1 MKIEICA
8 LAEKKKRKRGIA
20 MKRVY
25 LDNGSTSYPKAPGV
39 GQAVCDF
46 IEHIGTNV
54 NRGGYQEAYAAE
66 DVIIETREKLCRLF
80 NFDKLKNVIFTPS
93 ITYSLN
99 YIIKGYLRPGD
110 HVLVSALEHNA
121 MMRPLRQLET
131 QGVEFSRIPADSRG
145 ITDPKDILPLIRPN
159 TRLVAIMHASNVCGT
174 LLPVK
179 EISDI
184 CRERGL
190 PVILDAAQTAGHYPV
205 NMKELGL
212 SALCVPGHKG
222 LLGPQGIGALMLDEE
237 FAKRV
242 EPLISGGTGSAS
254 DSELLPPY
262 MPDRFESGT
271 LNIPGIFG
279 LNAALGFILDKG
291 VQAFRAHEEKLTKR
305 FTDGLEGLP
314 LRLAGTKDISRR
326 VGVIS
331 IDFTGRDNAEVAYE
345 LDKRGIMTRCG
356 LHCAP
361 SAHKTLGTFPQ
372 GTVRFSI
379 GYANAECDVDA
390 AISAIKEILR

>member
-1 MKIEICA
+1 MSI
-8 LAEKKKRKRGIA
+8 
-20 MKRVY
+20 Y
-25 LDNGSTSYPKAPGV
+25 LDNGATSFPKAPGV
-39 GQAVCDF
+39 GEAMLDYVNNL
-46 IEHIGTNV
+46 GANV
-54 NRGGYQEAYAAE
+54 NRSTYEASSEAE
-66 DVIIETREKLCRLF
+66 MVLIECRERLCTLF
-80 NFDKLKNVIFTPS
+80 GTEDITHAVFTPGM
-93 ITYSLN
+93 TAGLN
-99 YIIKGYLRPGD
+99 MLLKGFLSPGD
-110 HVLVSALEHNA
+110 HVIVSSLEHNA
-121 MMRPLRQLET
+121 MMRPIRQLEA

-279 LNAALGFILDKG
+279 LNAALRFILEKG

-314 LRLAGTKDISRR
+314 LRLTGTKEINKR

-331 IDFTGRDNAEVAYE
+331 IDFTGHDNAEVAYE

>member
-1 MKIEICA
+1 M
-8 LAEKKKRKRGIA
+8 
-20 MKRVY
+20 
-25 LDNGSTSYPKAPGV
+25 LDYVNN
-39 GQAVCDF
+39 
-46 IEHIGTNV
+46 IGANV
-54 NRGGYQEAYAAE
+54 NRSTYEASSEAE
-66 DVIIETREKLCRLF
+66 MVLIECRERLCTLF
-80 NFDKLKNVIFTPS
+80 GTEDITHAVFTPGM
-93 ITYSLN
+93 TAGLN
-99 YIIKGYLRPGD
+99 MLLKGFLSPGD
-110 HVLVSALEHNA
+110 HVIVSSLEHNA
-121 MMRPLRQLET
+121 MMRPIRQLEA
-131 QGVEFSRIPADSRG
+131 QGVKFSRIPADSRG
-145 ITDPKDILPLIRPN
+145 ITDPNDILPLIRPN

-291 VQAFRAHEEKLTKR
+291 VQTFRAHEEKLTKH

-314 LRLAGTKDISRR
+314 LRLAGTKEINKR

>member
-1 MKIEICA
+1 MSI
-8 LAEKKKRKRGIA
+8 
-20 MKRVY
+20 Y
-25 LDNGSTSYPKAPGV
+25 LDNGATSFPKAPGV
-39 GQAVCDF
+39 GEAMLDYVNN
-46 IEHIGTNV
+46 IGANV
-54 NRGGYQEAYAAE
+54 NRSTYEASSEAE
-66 DVIIETREKLCRLF
+66 MVLIECRERLCTLF
-80 NFDKLKNVIFTPS
+80 GTEDITHAVFTPGMNM
-93 ITYSLN
+93 LL
-99 YIIKGYLRPGD
+99 KGFLSPGD
-110 HVLVSALEHNA
+110 HVIVSSLEHNA
-121 MMRPLRQLET
+121 MMRPIRQLEA
-131 QGVEFSRIPADSRG
+131 QGVEFSRIPADSCG

-279 LNAALGFILDKG
+279 LNAALRFILEKG

-314 LRLAGTKDISRR
+314 LRLAGTKEISKR

>member
-1 MKIEICA
+1 MSI
-8 LAEKKKRKRGIA
+8 
-20 MKRVY
+20 Y
-25 LDNGSTSYPKAPGV
+25 LDNGATSFPKAPGV
-39 GQAVCDF
+39 GEAMLDYVNN
-46 IEHIGTNV
+46 IGANV
-54 NRGGYQEAYAAE
+54 NRSTYEASSEAE
-66 DVIIETREKLCRLF
+66 MVLIECRERLCTLF
-80 NFDKLKNVIFTPS
+80 GTEDITHAVFTPGM
-93 ITYSLN
+93 TAGLN
-99 YIIKGYLRPGD
+99 ILLKGFLSPGD
-110 HVLVSALEHNA
+110 HVIVSSLEHNA
-121 MMRPLRQLET
+121 MMRPIRQLEA

-254 DSELLPPY
+254 DSELLPSY

-279 LNAALGFILDKG
+279 LNAALRFILEKG

-314 LRLAGTKDISRR
+314 LRLAGTKEISKR

-361 SAHKTLGTFPQ
+361 SAHRTLGTFPQ

>member
-1 MKIEICA
+1 MSI
-8 LAEKKKRKRGIA
+8 
-20 MKRVY
+20 Y
-25 LDNGSTSYPKAPGV
+25 LDNGATSFPKAPGV
-39 GQAVCDF
+39 GEAMLDYVNN
-46 IEHIGTNV
+46 IGANV
-54 NRGGYQEAYAAE
+54 NRSSYEASSEAE
-66 DVIIETREKLCRLF
+66 MVLIECRERLCTVF
-80 NFDKLKNVIFTPS
+80 GTEDITHAVFTPGM
-93 ITYSLN
+93 TAGLN
-99 YIIKGYLRPGD
+99 MLLKGFLSPGD
-110 HVLVSALEHNA
+110 HVIVSSLEHNA
-121 MMRPLRQLET
+121 MMRPIRQLEA

-279 LNAALGFILDKG
+279 LNAALRFILEKG

>member
-1 MKIEICA
+1 MSI
-8 LAEKKKRKRGIA
+8 
-20 MKRVY
+20 Y
-25 LDNGSTSYPKAPGV
+25 LDNGATSFPKAPGV
-39 GQAVCDF
+39 GEAMLDYVNN
-46 IEHIGTNV
+46 IGANV
-54 NRGGYQEAYAAE
+54 NRSTYEASSEAE
-66 DVIIETREKLCRLF
+66 MVLIECRERLCTLF
-80 NFDKLKNVIFTPS
+80 GTEDITHAVFTPGM
-93 ITYSLN
+93 TAGLN
-99 YIIKGYLRPGD
+99 ILLKGFLSPGD
-110 HVLVSALEHNA
+110 HVIVSSLEHNA
-121 MMRPLRQLET
+121 MMRPIRQLEA

-184 CRERGL
+184 CREHGL
-190 PVILDAAQTAGHYPV
+190 PLILDAAQTAGHYPV

-291 VQAFRAHEEKLTKR
+291 VQTFRAHEEKLTKR

-314 LRLAGTKDISRR
+314 LRLAGTKEINKR

>member
-1 MKIEICA
+1 MSI
-8 LAEKKKRKRGIA
+8 
-20 MKRVY
+20 Y
-25 LDNGSTSYPKAPGV
+25 LDNGATSFPKAPGV
-39 GQAVCDF
+39 GEAMLDYVNN
-46 IEHIGTNV
+46 IGANV
-54 NRGGYQEAYAAE
+54 NRSTYEASSEAE
-66 DVIIETREKLCRLF
+66 LVLMECRERLCTLF
-80 NFDKLKNVIFTPS
+80 GTEDITHAVFTPGM
-93 ITYSLN
+93 TAGLN
-99 YIIKGYLRPGD
+99 MLLKGFLSPGD
-110 HVLVSALEHNA
+110 HVIVSSLEHNA
-121 MMRPLRQLET
+121 MMRPIRQLEA

-291 VQAFRAHEEKLTKR
+291 VQVFRAHEEKLTER
-305 FTDGLEGLP
+305 FIDGLEGLP
-314 LRLAGTKDISRR
+314 LRLAGTKEISKR

-331 IDFTGRDNAEVAYE
+331 IDFTGHDNAEVAYE

>member
-1 MKIEICA
+1 MS
-8 LAEKKKRKRGIA
+8 
-20 MKRVY
+20 VY
-25 LDNGSTSYPKAPGV
+25 LDNGATSFPKAPGV
-39 GQAVCDF
+39 GEAMLNY
-46 IEHIGTNV
+46 INNIGANV
-54 NRGGYQEAYAAE
+54 NRSTYEAASEAE
-66 DVIIETREKLCRLF
+66 LVLIECRERLCTLF
-80 NFDKLKNVIFTPS
+80 GTEDITHAVFTPGM
-93 ITYSLN
+93 TAGLN
-99 YIIKGYLRPGD
+99 MLLKGFLRPGD
-110 HVLVSALEHNA
+110 HVIVSSLEHNA
-121 MMRPLRQLET
+121 MMRPIRQLEA

-222 LLGPQGIGALMLDEE
+222 LLGPQGIGALMLDKE

-279 LNAALGFILDKG
+279 LNAALRFILEKG
-291 VQAFRAHEEKLTKR
+291 VDTLRAHEEGLTRR
-305 FTDGLEGLP
+305 FIDGLEGLP
-314 LRLAGTKDISRR
+314 LRLAGTKDIGRR

>member
-1 MKIEICA
+1 MS
-8 LAEKKKRKRGIA
+8 
-20 MKRVY
+20 VY
-25 LDNGSTSYPKAPGV
+25 LDNGATSFPKAPGV
-39 GQAVCDF
+39 GEAMLDYVNN
-46 IEHIGTNV
+46 IGANV
-54 NRGGYQEAYAAE
+54 NRSTYEASSEAE
-66 DVIIETREKLCRLF
+66 MVLIECRERLCTLF
-80 NFDKLKNVIFTPS
+80 GTEDITHAVFTPGM
-93 ITYSLN
+93 TAGLN
-99 YIIKGYLRPGD
+99 MLLKGFLSPGD
-110 HVLVSALEHNA
+110 HVIVSSLEHNA
-121 MMRPLRQLET
+121 MMRPIRQLEA
-131 QGVEFSRIPADSRG
+131 QGVEFSRIPADSCG

-291 VQAFRAHEEKLTKR
+291 VQALRAHEEKLTKR

-314 LRLAGTKDISRR
+314 LRLAGTKEINKR

-331 IDFTGRDNAEVAYE
+331 IDFTGRDNAEVAFE

-361 SAHKTLGTFPQ
+361 CAHKTLGTFPQ

-379 GYANAECDVDA
+379 GYANTEGDIDRTL
-390 AISAIKEILR
+390 STIKEIIL

>member
-1 MKIEICA
+1 MSI
-8 LAEKKKRKRGIA
+8 
-20 MKRVY
+20 Y
-25 LDNGSTSYPKAPGV
+25 LDNGATSFPKAPGV
-39 GQAVCDF
+39 GEAMLDYVNN
-46 IEHIGTNV
+46 IGANV
-54 NRGGYQEAYAAE
+54 NRSTYEASSEAE
-66 DVIIETREKLCRLF
+66 MVLIECRERLCTLF
-80 NFDKLKNVIFTPS
+80 GTEDITHAVFTPGM
-93 ITYSLN
+93 TAGLN
-99 YIIKGYLRPGD
+99 MLLKGFLRPGD
-110 HVLVSALEHNA
+110 HVIVSSLEHNA
-121 MMRPLRQLET
+121 MMRPIRQLEA

-291 VQAFRAHEEKLTKR
+291 VQAFRVHEEKLTER
-305 FTDGLEGLP
+305 FIDGLEELP
-314 LRLAGTKDISRR
+314 LRLAGTKEINKR

>member
-1 MKIEICA
+1 
-8 LAEKKKRKRGIA
+8 
-20 MKRVY
+20 
-25 LDNGSTSYPKAPGV
+25 
-39 GQAVCDF
+39 
-46 IEHIGTNV
+46 
-54 NRGGYQEAYAAE
+54 
-66 DVIIETREKLCRLF
+66 
-80 NFDKLKNVIFTPS
+80 
-93 ITYSLN
+93 
-99 YIIKGYLRPGD
+99 
-110 HVLVSALEHNA
+110 
-121 MMRPLRQLET
+121 
-131 QGVEFSRIPADSRG
+131 
-145 ITDPKDILPLIRPN
+145 
-159 TRLVAIMHASNVCGT
+159 
-174 LLPVK
+174 
-179 EISDI
+179 
-184 CRERGL
+184 
-190 PVILDAAQTAGHYPV
+190 
-205 NMKELGL
+205 MKELGL

-314 LRLAGTKDISRR
+314 LRLAGTKEINKR

-379 GYANAECDVDA
+379 GYANTEGGHRQGALGNKGDNSLIFPKAPYSKILTWQVCLFHSRGSDLK
-390 AISAIKEILR
+390 IILRYC

>member
-1 MKIEICA
+1 MSI
-8 LAEKKKRKRGIA
+8 
-20 MKRVY
+20 Y
-25 LDNGSTSYPKAPGV
+25 LDNGATSFPKAPGV
-39 GQAVCDF
+39 GEAMLDYVNN
-46 IEHIGTNV
+46 IGANV
-54 NRGGYQEAYAAE
+54 NRSTYEASSEAE
-66 DVIIETREKLCRLF
+66 MVLIECRERLCTLF
-80 NFDKLKNVIFTPS
+80 GTEDITHAVFTPGM
-93 ITYSLN
+93 TAGLN
-99 YIIKGYLRPGD
+99 MLLKGFLSPGD
-110 HVLVSALEHNA
+110 HVIVSSLEHNA
-121 MMRPLRQLET
+121 MMRPIRQLEA

-279 LNAALGFILDKG
+279 LNAALRFILEKG

-314 LRLAGTKDISRR
+314 LRLEGTKEISKR

>member
-1 MKIEICA
+1 MSI
-8 LAEKKKRKRGIA
+8 
-20 MKRVY
+20 Y
-25 LDNGSTSYPKAPGV
+25 LDNGATSFPKAPGV
-39 GQAVCDF
+39 GEAMLDYVNN
-46 IEHIGTNV
+46 IGANV
-54 NRGGYQEAYAAE
+54 NRSTYEASSEAE
-66 DVIIETREKLCRLF
+66 MVLIECRERLCTLF
-80 NFDKLKNVIFTPS
+80 GTEDITHAVFTPGM
-93 ITYSLN
+93 TAGLN
-99 YIIKGYLRPGD
+99 MLLKGFLSPGD
-110 HVLVSALEHNA
+110 HVIVSSLEHNA
-121 MMRPLRQLET
+121 MMRPIRQLEA

-145 ITDPKDILPLIRPN
+145 IIDPKDILPLIRPN

-279 LNAALGFILDKG
+279 LNAALRFILEKG

-314 LRLAGTKDISRR
+314 LRLAGTKEISKR

-361 SAHKTLGTFPQ
+361 SAHRTLGTFPQ

>member
-1 MKIEICA
+1 M
-8 LAEKKKRKRGIA
+8 
-20 MKRVY
+20 
-25 LDNGSTSYPKAPGV
+25 LDYVNN
-39 GQAVCDF
+39 
-46 IEHIGTNV
+46 IGANV
-54 NRGGYQEAYAAE
+54 NRSTYEASSEAE
-66 DVIIETREKLCRLF
+66 MVLIECRERLCTLF
-80 NFDKLKNVIFTPS
+80 GTEDITHAVFTPGM
-93 ITYSLN
+93 TAGLN
-99 YIIKGYLRPGD
+99 MLLKGFLRPGD
-110 HVLVSALEHNA
+110 HVIVSSLEHNA
-121 MMRPLRQLET
+121 MMRPIRQLEA
-131 QGVEFSRIPADSRG
+131 QGVEFSRIPADSCG

-159 TRLVAIMHASNVCGT
+159 TSLVAIMHASNVCGT

-291 VQAFRAHEEKLTKR
+291 VQAFRAHEEKLTER
-305 FTDGLEGLP
+305 FIDGLEGLP
-314 LRLAGTKDISRR
+314 LRLAGTKEINKR

-361 SAHKTLGTFPQ
+361 SAQKTLGTFPQ

>member
-1 MKIEICA
+1 MSI
-8 LAEKKKRKRGIA
+8 
-20 MKRVY
+20 Y
-25 LDNGSTSYPKAPGV
+25 LDNGATSFPKAPGV
-39 GQAVCDF
+39 GEAMLDYVNN
-46 IEHIGTNV
+46 IGANV
-54 NRGGYQEAYAAE
+54 NRSTYEASSEAE
-66 DVIIETREKLCRLF
+66 MVLIECRERLCTLF
-80 NFDKLKNVIFTPS
+80 GTEDITHAVFTPGM
-93 ITYSLN
+93 TAGLN
-99 YIIKGYLRPGD
+99 MLLKGFLSPGD
-110 HVLVSALEHNA
+110 HVIVSSLEHNA
-121 MMRPLRQLET
+121 MMRPIRQLEA

-279 LNAALGFILDKG
+279 LNAALRFILEKG

-314 LRLAGTKDISRR
+314 LRLAGTKEISKR

-331 IDFTGRDNAEVAYE
+331 IDFTDRDNAEVAYE

>member
-1 MKIEICA
+1 MSI
-8 LAEKKKRKRGIA
+8 
-20 MKRVY
+20 Y
-25 LDNGSTSYPKAPGV
+25 LDNGATSFPKAPGV
-39 GQAVCDF
+39 GEAMLDYVNN
-46 IEHIGTNV
+46 IGANV
-54 NRGGYQEAYAAE
+54 NRSTYEASSEAE
-66 DVIIETREKLCRLF
+66 MVLIECRERLCTLF
-80 NFDKLKNVIFTPS
+80 GTEDITHAVFTPGM
-93 ITYSLN
+93 TAGLN
-99 YIIKGYLRPGD
+99 MLLKGFLNPGD
-110 HVLVSALEHNA
+110 HVIVSSLEHNA

-279 LNAALGFILDKG
+279 LNAALRFILEKG

>member
-1 MKIEICA
+1 MS
-8 LAEKKKRKRGIA
+8 
-20 MKRVY
+20 VY
-25 LDNGSTSYPKAPGV
+25 LDNGATSFPKAPGV
-39 GQAVCDF
+39 GEAMLDYVNN
-46 IEHIGTNV
+46 IGANV
-54 NRGGYQEAYAAE
+54 NRSTYEAASEAE
-66 DVIIETREKLCRLF
+66 MVLIECRERLCALF
-80 NFDKLKNVIFTPS
+80 GTEDITHAVFTPGM
-93 ITYSLN
+93 TAGLN
-99 YIIKGYLRPGD
+99 MLLKGFLSPGD
-110 HVLVSALEHNA
+110 HVIVSSLEHNA
-121 MMRPLRQLET
+121 MMRPIRQVEA

-145 ITDPKDILPLIRPN
+145 TTDPKDILPLIRPN

-222 LLGPQGIGALMLDEE
+222 LLGPQGIGVLMLDEE

-279 LNAALGFILDKG
+279 LNAALRFILEKG
-291 VQAFRAHEEKLTKR
+291 VDTLRAHEEGLTRR
-305 FTDGLEGLP
+305 FIDGLEGLP
-314 LRLAGTKDISRR
+314 LRLAGTKDIGRR

-345 LDKRGIMTRCG
+345 LEKRGIMTRCG

>member
-1 MKIEICA
+1 MS
-8 LAEKKKRKRGIA
+8 
-20 MKRVY
+20 VY
-25 LDNGSTSYPKAPGV
+25 LDNGATSFPKAPGV
-39 GQAVCDF
+39 GEAMLDYVNN
-46 IEHIGTNV
+46 IGANV
-54 NRGGYQEAYAAE
+54 NRSTYEASSEAE
-66 DVIIETREKLCRLF
+66 MVLIECRERLCTLF
-80 NFDKLKNVIFTPS
+80 GTEDITHAVFTPGM
-93 ITYSLN
+93 TAGLN
-99 YIIKGYLRPGD
+99 MLLKGFLSPGD
-110 HVLVSALEHNA
+110 HVIVSSLEHNA
-121 MMRPLRQLET
+121 MMRPIRQLEA
-131 QGVEFSRIPADSRG
+131 QGVEFSRIPADSCG

-159 TRLVAIMHASNVCGT
+159 TRLAIMHASNVCGT

-291 VQAFRAHEEKLTKR
+291 VQALRAHEEKLTKR
-305 FTDGLEGLP
+305 FIDGLEGLP
-314 LRLAGTKDISRR
+314 LRLAGTKEISKR